1 MTDSRSIL
9 EAALT
14 SGNTRLAASV
24 HADVWGIPGDP
35 RVDLPET
42 DKITPDY

>member
-9 EAALT
+9 KAALT
-14 SGNTRLAASV
+14 LGNTRLAAVV

-35 RVDLPET
+35 RVGLPET
-42 DKITPDY
+42 DRITPNY